1 MTEPNAPAS
10 QEPAQ
15 QEVFIE
21 APINPMA
28 TLTAMYFGDEEA
40 KALIEKQN
48 ADGAPVSQAAA
59 AKEAPSNTTNPP
71 AKEPAQAAANPAAES
86 SATTLDSEL
95 FEVEKPKSD
104 APGKTYKTIDEL
116 KSAYKDKFGIEDPEK
131 LLEVGTKWRSDSA
144 KLGELQKNYDKITNW
159 YKSIPTEYRNLL
171 NAYST
176 GQDVKPFVAQ
186 LTSLDYSKTFEQHD
200 IKTLIKE
207 VAPNINVNDTTLDDY
222 IDVTD
227 LRDPAVKATLELAK
241 ERYNNKQ
248 AAIQREREGM
258 TKSQEA
264 YATSVMSSISS
275 SVENLTSTYKKIAQ
289 EKVKNINE
297 ILSSDDVEG
306 KLLTDDKGLYLADAA
321 ERVYFALH
329 GKDELKKIYD
339 AYAKLKDEYEQ
350 VLSKGTDKPNEKRG
364 TQDAVKQE
372 TNPVAAKFLQK
383 QPNPWQAK
391 SSIQS

>member
-1 MTEPNAPAS
+1 
-10 QEPAQ
+10 
-15 QEVFIE
+15 
-21 APINPMA
+21 
-28 TLTAMYFGDEEA
+28 
-40 KALIEKQN
+40 
-48 ADGAPVSQAAA
+48 
-59 AKEAPSNTTNPP
+59 
-71 AKEPAQAAANPAAES
+71 
-86 SATTLDSEL
+86 
-95 FEVEKPKSD
+95 
-104 APGKTYKTIDEL
+104 
-116 KSAYKDKFGIEDPEK
+116 
-131 LLEVGTKWRSDSA
+131 
-144 KLGELQKNYDKITNW
+144 
-159 YKSIPTEYRNLL
+159 
-171 NAYST
+171 
-176 GQDVKPFVAQ
+176 
-186 LTSLDYSKTFEQHD
+186 
-200 IKTLIKE
+200 
-207 VAPNINVNDTTLDDY
+207 
-222 IDVTD
+222 
-227 LRDPAVKATLELAK
+227 
-241 ERYNNKQ
+241 
-248 AAIQREREGM
+248 
-258 TKSQEA
+258 
-264 YATSVMSSISS
+264 MSSISS

>member
-1 MTEPNAPAS
+1 MTEQNAPAT
-10 QEPAQ
+10 QEPTQ
-15 QEVFIE
+15 QEVFVE

-28 TLTAMYFGDEEA
+28 TLTAMYFGDAEA

-48 ADGAPVSQAAA
+48 AEGAPVSQAAA
-59 AKEAPSNTTNPP
+59 AKENIKDANPP
-71 AKEPAQAAANPAAES
+71 AKEPAKAAANPAAES
-86 SATTLDSEL
+86 GTTTLDSEL
-95 FEVEKPKSD
+95 FDVKEVKSD

-116 KSAYKDKFGIEDPEK
+116 KAAYKEKFGIEDPEK
-131 LLEVGTKWRSDSA
+131 LLEVGTKWRGDSA

-171 NAYST
+171 NAYSQ
-176 GQDVKPFVAQ
+176 GQDVRPFIQQ

-200 IKTLIKE
+200 IKTLLKE
-207 VAPNINVNDTTLDDY
+207 VAPSINTSDKELDDY

-264 YATSVMSSISS
+264 YSTSVLSSIST

-289 EKVKNINE
+289 EKVKNIND

-306 KLLTDDKGLYLADAA
+306 KLLTDNKGLYLPDAA

-391 SSIQS
+391 SSIPS